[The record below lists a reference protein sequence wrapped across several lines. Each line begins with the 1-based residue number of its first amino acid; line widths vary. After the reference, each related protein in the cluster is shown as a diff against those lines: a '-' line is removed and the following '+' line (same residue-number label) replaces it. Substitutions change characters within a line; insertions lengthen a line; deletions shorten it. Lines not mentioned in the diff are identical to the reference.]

1 MDSDEIVVTNTLFNN
16 LSDPVF
22 VCNLNYGKTL
32 SNFIEANQTAC
43 IKLGYT
49 KEELLSQNLLSL
61 TNPIFENKLV
71 SIINKLLLEGQYI
84 FDVELI
90 TGKDKNISLEM
101 NAVLVDVSGRQT
113 IIMTGREITGR
124 LKVEEKLKRATEQ
137 LRNLAIRIQ
146 NIREEER
153 TGIARELHDE
163 LGQVLTVLKI
173 QIILL
178 LKKFQGEN
186 KELKDK
192 ADLIAA
198 MIDNA
203 VDSVQRITSKLRPNI
218 LDEVGLVAAIEWQVS
233 EFSKNTGLTFNYIH
247 EKDALTLDYEKST
260 AIFRILQEA
269 LTNIARHANA
279 SRVKIELRE
288 FKDNLILEITDNG
301 KGITQNQINDPRS
314 LGILGMKERAL
325 IFGGNVI
332 IKSSMESGT
341 TVIVEIPI

>member
-1 MDSDEIVVTNTLFNN
+1 MDTAENTITNFLFNN

-32 SNFIEANQTAC
+32 SNFIEVNQTAC
-43 IKLGYT
+43 TKLGYK
-49 KEELLSQNLLSL
+49 KEELLAQNLLSL
-61 TNPIFENKLV
+61 TNPLFENKLV
-71 SIINKLLLEGQYI
+71 TIIDKLLLEGQYI
-84 FDVELI
+84 FDVDLVSQKSDI
-90 TGKDKNISLEM
+90 ISLEM
-101 NAVLVDVSGRQT
+101 NALLIDLSGRQT

-124 LKVEEKLKRATEQ
+124 QRVEEKLKRATDR

-146 NIREEER
+146 KIREEER

-173 QIILL
+173 QITLL
-178 LKKFQGEN
+178 LKKMQVEN

-192 ADLIAA
+192 ADIILA
-198 MIDNA
+198 MIDDA

-218 LDEVGLVAAIEWQVS
+218 LDEVGLIAAIEWQAN

-247 EKDALTLDYEKST
+247 DKDELVLDDEKST

-269 LTNIARHANA
+269 LTNIVRHANA
-279 SRVKIELRE
+279 TRVKIELRE
-288 FKDNLILEITDNG
+288 FKNNLILEITDNG
-301 KGITQNQINDPRS
+301 KGITQSQIKDSHS

-332 IKSSMESGT
+332 IKSSMGNGT
-341 TVIVEIPI
+341 TVIVEIPV

>member
-1 MDSDEIVVTNTLFNN
+1 LDTTENYIISKLYDN

-32 SNFIEANQTAC
+32 GNFIEVNRTAC
-43 IKLGYT
+43 TKLGYK
-49 KEELLSQNLLSL
+49 KEELLNLNLLL
-61 TNPIFENKLV
+61 ITNPSFENELL
-71 SIINKLLLEGQYI
+71 SIINKLLQEGQVI
-84 FDVELI
+84 FDVEL
-90 TGKDKNISLEM
+90 TTNNSKNISLEM
-101 NAVLVDVSGRQT
+101 NASLIDFSGRQT
-113 IIMTGREITGR
+113 VIMTGREITGR
-124 LKVEEKLKRATEQ
+124 QKVEEKLKRATEQ

-173 QIILL
+173 QITLL
-178 LKKFQGEN
+178 LKKLKVEK
-186 KELKDK
+186 KELKEK
-192 ADLIAA
+192 TNLITE

-203 VDSVQRITSKLRPNI
+203 VESVQRITFKLRPNI
-218 LDEVGLVAAIEWQVS
+218 LDEIGLVAAIDWQAN
-233 EFSKNTGLTFNYIH
+233 EFSKNTGLSLSYFH
-247 EKDALTLDYEKST
+247 EKDELSLDYEKST
-260 AIFRILQEA
+260 AVFRILQEA

-279 SRVKIELRE
+279 SRVKIELRQ

-301 KGITQNQINDPRS
+301 KGITQSQIRDQHS

>member
-1 MDSDEIVVTNTLFNN
+1 MDTTENYIITTLYDN

-32 SNFIEANQTAC
+32 SNFIEVNRTAC
-43 IKLGYT
+43 TKLGYK
-49 KEELLSQNLLSL
+49 KEELLNLNLLLITKPS
-61 TNPIFENKLV
+61 FENELV
-71 SIINKLLLEGQYI
+71 SIINKLLQEGQII

-90 TGKDKNISLEM
+90 TNNSKNISLEM
-101 NAVLVDVSGRQT
+101 NAALIDFSGKQT
-113 IIMTGREITGR
+113 IIMTGRDTTGR
-124 LKVEEKLKRATEQ
+124 QKVEEKLKMATEQ

-146 NIREEER
+146 KIREEER

-163 LGQVLTVLKI
+163 LGQMLTVLKI
-173 QIILL
+173 QITLL
-178 LKKFQGEN
+178 LKKLQVEK
-186 KELKDK
+186 KELKEK
-192 ADLIAA
+192 TDLISE

-203 VDSVQRITSKLRPNI
+203 VESVQRITSKLRPNI
-218 LDEVGLVAAIEWQVS
+218 LDEIGLVAAIEWQAN
-233 EFSKNTGLTFNYIH
+233 EFAKNTGLTINYFH
-247 EKDALTLDYEKST
+247 EKDELSMDYEKST
-260 AIFRILQEA
+260 AVFRILQEA

-279 SRVKIELRE
+279 SRVKIELRQ

-301 KGITQNQINDPRS
+301 KGITHSQIKDPHS